1 MATEK
6 IVSLQES
13 RSLKEARIL
22 AHDYYAALILDG
34 WGPYRILEEHGFE
47 PHKAKHI
54 IPLNGEISG
63 GYLTEPYVIEC
74 VAQYIASGGELVTF
88 SSWASSLPFSY
99 Q

>member
-13 RSLKEARIL
+13 RSLKDARIV
-22 AHDYYAALILDG
+22 APDYYAALILIG
-34 WGPYRILEEHGFE
+34 WGPYRILEEHGFK

-74 VAQYIASGGELVTF
+74 LAQHLAAGGEPVTC
-88 SSWASSLPFSY
+88 AS
-99 Q
+99 

>member
-13 RSLKEARIL
+13 RSLKEARIQ

-34 WGPYRILEEHGFE
+34 WGPYRILEEHGFK

-74 VAQYIASGGELVTF
+74 LAQYLAAGNEPMPCVS
-88 SSWASSLPFSY
+88 
-99 Q
+99 